1 MSDILLREVYPISAG
16 AYETAG
22 EASASIKRKLKQL
35 GIDSGVLRRISVAS
49 YEVELNLVIH
59 SMGGTLTLAVD
70 PEQIM
75 LISKDVGPGIPDIT
89 RAMTEGYSTANE
101 EEIKSFYSGYI
112 AHLLEVGN
120 FYTAQT
126 RAAVQGI
133 LDPQAADDGAVENVI
148 IQSILQSG
156 FSRIMAEKL
165 LHLQNADPER
175 VMELEKVS
183 DSRGRHPLVQI
194 PEKED

>member
-1 MSDILLREVYPISAG
+1 MKEKKEITAYSVGVGLLMTVIFSAAAAYLGLKIGQVFEAAIPISIIAVGLTG
-16 AYETAG
+16 A
-22 EASASIKRKLKQL
+22 
-35 GIDSGVLRRISVAS
+35 
-49 YEVELNLVIH
+49 LNKKN
-59 SMGGTLTLAVD
+59 GLA
-70 PEQIM
+70 Q
-75 LISKDVGPGIPDIT
+75 
-89 RAMTEGYSTANE
+89 
-101 EEIKSFYSGYI
+101 
-112 AHLLEVGN
+112 
-120 FYTAQT
+120 
-126 RAAVQGI
+126 
-133 LDPQAADDGAVENVI
+133 NVI

>member
-1 MSDILLREVYPISAG
+1 MSEVRIREVYPITAG

-70 PEQIM
+70 PEQIT

-101 EEIKSFYSGYI
+101 EARSLGFGAGMGLPNMKRNASSF
-112 AHLLEVGN
+112 
-120 FYTAQT
+120 
-126 RAAVQGI
+126 
-133 LDPQAADDGAVENVI
+133 D
-148 IQSILQSG
+148 IQSQPGVGTSIVMG
-156 FSRIMAEKL
+156 FKL
-165 LHLQNADPER
+165 R
-175 VMELEKVS
+175 
-183 DSRGRHPLVQI
+183 
-194 PEKED
+194 

>member
-1 MSDILLREVYPISAG
+1 MSDVLLREVYPVAAG

-70 PEQIM
+70 PEQIT

-101 EEIKSFYSGYI
+101 EARSLGFGAGMGLPNMKRNASSF
-112 AHLLEVGN
+112 
-120 FYTAQT
+120 
-126 RAAVQGI
+126 
-133 LDPQAADDGAVENVI
+133 D
-148 IQSILQSG
+148 IQSQPGVGTSIVMG
-156 FSRIMAEKL
+156 FKL
-165 LHLQNADPER
+165 
-175 VMELEKVS
+175 K
-183 DSRGRHPLVQI
+183 
-194 PEKED
+194 